1 MKMFGSERYIKGNF
15 SQFIVTDDEKVTL
28 SIQREVNT
36 LTRQFVRDEIQA
48 N

>member
-1 MKMFGSERYIKGNF
+1 MKIFGSERYIKDNF
-15 SQFIVTDDEKVTL
+15 SQSIVTDDKKVTL

-48 N
+48 S